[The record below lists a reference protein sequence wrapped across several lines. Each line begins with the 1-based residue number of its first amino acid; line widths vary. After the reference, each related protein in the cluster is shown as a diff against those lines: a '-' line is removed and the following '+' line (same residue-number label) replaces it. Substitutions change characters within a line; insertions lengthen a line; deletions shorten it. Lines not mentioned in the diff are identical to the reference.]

1 MPEVRLTNV
10 VSFSSE
16 DPAFKAENLLTSSEV
31 KKWRTLTEGESQL
44 TAVLQMEKGGQISM
58 IEIGNYGSAFVE
70 IQVGRKGSIEQDGNF
85 HVLLDAASF
94 MSPIES
100 RLRTKSEQGP
110 DVQRRQVQCRD
121 GKAKLGSD
129 QDRLYSAVL
138 QAHEI
143 RHLFHQSP
151 HLGLE
156 LTEKE
161 VWRFCSQRRGGRFAN
176 ESSFRERSSSGGRCH

>member
-58 IEIGNYGSAFVE
+58 IKIGNYGSAFVE

-85 HVLLDAASF
+85 HV
-94 MSPIES
+94 
-100 RLRTKSEQGP
+100 
-110 DVQRRQVQCRD
+110 
-121 GKAKLGSD
+121 
-129 QDRLYSAVL
+129 
-138 QAHEI
+138 H
-143 RHLFHQSP
+143 
-151 HLGLE
+151 
-156 LTEKE
+156 
-161 VWRFCSQRRGGRFAN
+161 
-176 ESSFRERSSSGGRCH
+176 